1 MPMFYH
7 LLMPSELVY
16 PSKSHLVGTARQIA
30 SESFL
35 MLLHVG
41 TKGRISLKYNEVTI
55 WLDAAL
61 RAPGPVRAYVISFP
75 SGCQ

>member
-1 MPMFYH
+1 MFYH

-16 PSKSHLVGTARQIA
+16 PSKSHPVGTARQIA

-41 TKGRISLKYNEVTI
+41 TILFLLLACGSLQTRLAIYDEQVLQPKRRY
-55 WLDAAL
+55 
-61 RAPGPVRAYVISFP
+61 
-75 SGCQ
+75 

>member
-41 TKGRISLKYNEVTI
+41 TILFLLLACGSLQTRLAIYDEQVLQPKRRY
-55 WLDAAL
+55 
-61 RAPGPVRAYVISFP
+61 
-75 SGCQ
+75 

>member
-1 MPMFYH
+1 MFYH

-41 TKGRISLKYNEVTI
+41 TILFLLLACGSLQTRLAIYDEQVLQPKRRY
-55 WLDAAL
+55 
-61 RAPGPVRAYVISFP
+61 
-75 SGCQ
+75 

>member
-41 TKGRISLKYNEVTI
+41 TILFLLLACGSLQTRLAIYDEQVLQPKWRY
-55 WLDAAL
+55 
-61 RAPGPVRAYVISFP
+61 
-75 SGCQ
+75 